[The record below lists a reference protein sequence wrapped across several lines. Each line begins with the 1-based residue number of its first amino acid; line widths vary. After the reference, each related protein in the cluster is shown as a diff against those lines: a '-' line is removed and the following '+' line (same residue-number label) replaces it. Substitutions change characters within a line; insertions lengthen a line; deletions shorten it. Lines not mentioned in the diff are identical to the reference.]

1 MYLVVFEKRP
11 LMHMSH
17 LMLICGERQL
27 LIRHLLVVPIITTIF
42 GIPLLF
48 KKIKMQ
54 YIGNAIKVVVSS
66 PTPNYSKS
74 AEVGGFRNS
83 VISCKNPSFK
93 IGLQVIGGT
102 HWGSSSI
109 PCSDSV
115 MACHSHVLFT
125 VDFGNFVSLFYLS
138 VCSMSSIYPKE

>member
-1 MYLVVFEKRP
+1 
-11 LMHMSH
+11 MHMSH

-48 KKIKMQ
+48 KKNKMQ

-66 PTPNYSKS
+66 PTLNYYKS

-83 VISCKNPSFK
+83 LISCKNPRFK

-102 HWGSSSI
+102 IDYCI
-109 PCSDSV
+109 P
-115 MACHSHVLFT
+115 
-125 VDFGNFVSLFYLS
+125 
-138 VCSMSSIYPKE
+138 